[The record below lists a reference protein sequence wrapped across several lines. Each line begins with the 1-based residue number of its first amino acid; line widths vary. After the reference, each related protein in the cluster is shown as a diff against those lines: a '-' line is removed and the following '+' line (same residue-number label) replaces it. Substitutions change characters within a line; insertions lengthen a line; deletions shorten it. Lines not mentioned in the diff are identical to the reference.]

1 MKTQT
6 ALIIILS
13 TIVFAYVIS
22 TNQQERLTIIAV
34 SIIYYL
40 LGATQF
46 FHSILNGEPK
56 WLNTILMGTAAVFVA
71 GCVFLLPMA
80 AIPVLFIAA
89 NFHYT
94 LSMGVRIK
102 MPQGVD
108 MPQRMQMP
116 PIHKARE
123 MFNKFKQFAD
133 SASVAEYT
141 DADFDKLIED
151 MDKMQL
157 YNITHQYAETFS
169 TIIKDMNDGGLP
181 EQVAAS
187 AIESLKSDIEDL
199 LEMITINKKNSD
211 DIEVYNRL
219 KTICENSIKELQA
232 Q

>member
-1 MKTQT
+1 MKTQI

-13 TIVFAYVIS
+13 TIIFAYAIT

-46 FHSILNGEPK
+46 VHSILNSDPK
-56 WLNTILMGTAAVFVA
+56 WLNAILMGIAAVFIA

-123 MFNKFKQFAD
+123 MFNKFKQL
-133 SASVAEYT
+133 AEGSHENDYT
-141 DADFDKLIED
+141 DANFDKLIDD
-151 MDKMQL
+151 MEKMEL
-157 YNITHQYAETFS
+157 YNITEQYAETYGN
-169 TIIKDMNDGGLP
+169 IINDMNKGDLP
-181 EQVAAS
+181 EEVAAS

-219 KTICENSIKELQA
+219 KTICENSIKELQEK
-232 Q
+232 